1 MYFILKI
8 FLVWLILL
16 TQMST
21 SLIQYPKNTL
31 TILVLLTYWRIEFFS
46 GVYDVAFAKQKIKNK
61 NKTLNSFWITKG
73 LQSSSKRKQKL
84 YKKFL
89 KKINKISEK
98 RYKTYKTL
106 FKTLRKK
113 SKRSHYSNLTDKY
126 KCNIKKTWVVI
137 KEIIGKSKFKIKKL
151 PHRIV
156 FDEKEII
163 DDKTLRNN

>member
-1 MYFILKI
+1 MINSSDPNVNFFNSVPKEHTNYFSAADILKNR
-8 FLVWLILL
+8 V
-16 TQMST
+16 
-21 SLIQYPKNTL
+21 
-31 TILVLLTYWRIEFFS
+31 FS

-126 KCNIKKTWVVI
+126 KCNIKKTWVVM

-151 PHRIV
+151 PYRIV